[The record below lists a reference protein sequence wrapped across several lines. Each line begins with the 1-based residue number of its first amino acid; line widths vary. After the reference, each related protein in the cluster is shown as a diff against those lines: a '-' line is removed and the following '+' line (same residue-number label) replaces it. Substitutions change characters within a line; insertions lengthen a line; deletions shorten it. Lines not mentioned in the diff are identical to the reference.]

1 MTAYPNVPL
10 MNQPRPINSNSVSSS
25 HNRNVSFWNIN
36 GPTTLDPNINHSP
49 SNSKQLKTNEEESAF
64 DINEKN
70 NATLKSPSKQV
81 KKNEDD
87 SALEINEN
95 IRLIEKLLIEND
107 DVRSLKT
114 YSDNG
119 SNFSFSSY
127 GFPNFG
133 MMSAIKNDY
142 TSGPNEKMHS
152 KARSDDFDLNKKKFD
167 DKNKQ
172 HGRVQSNFEQNKLF
186 NKEENSHIDLDIDI

>member
-1 MTAYPNVPL
+1 
-10 MNQPRPINSNSVSSS
+10 MNQPRQINSNSVSSS

-36 GPTTLDPNINHSP
+36 GPTTLDPNINPSP
-49 SNSKQLKTNEEESAF
+49 SNSKQPNAYEEESVV

-81 KKNEDD
+81 KRNEDD

-95 IRLIEKLLIEND
+95 IRFIEDLLVEND

-119 SNFSFSSY
+119 SFSSY

-133 MMSAIKNDY
+133 IMSGI
-142 TSGPNEKMHS
+142 TTCGTNEKMH
-152 KARSDDFDLNKKKFD
+152 KQTRSDDFDLNKKKIE
-167 DKNKQ
+167 KQ
-172 HGRVQSNFEQNKLF
+172 HDRVKSNFEQNKLF
-186 NKEENSHIDLDIDI
+186 NKEENSHTDLDIDI